1 MRWRPTLAALAVLAV
16 VGALAVAM
24 SSGSVPT
31 ASASLDESG
40 GAAASDAP
48 TVQPIAAAEEPEP
61 PDGPDTVA
69 AVVEED
75 LAEAAPPPEDPE
87 EGDLTG
93 EGDPPGEEDPAAAE
107 APDATDGA
115 KGADGA
121 EGAEVE
127 SGAEGADGADGA
139 EGAEGAN
146 GGYGLEGAAP
156 GSESPARTSEI
167 AATCPDP
174 SDPFFAAYYE
184 SENCERLLSEEELHA
199 DLTATD
205 PDLIASVPF
214 VAGHVAEPLGRPARE
229 IRWGPP
235 GEAGAPRFYITFDDG
250 PSNRWTPP
258 TLDLL
263 DRYGARATF
272 FPVGSYA
279 DANFQMIEEIVA
291 RGHTIGNHLW
301 SHERAALTSEELFRR
316 ELRASAE
323 LYGDLGTN
331 CLRTPFGLVNDEI
344 LEWAGDEGFEVVL
357 WGEPD
362 PRDWEFPGIEKL
374 TRTMLDMQNGSI
386 LILHEHTGADT
397 LVALDTVLETLAAE
411 GWRFDEPICPLQF

>member
-16 VGALAVAM
+16 VGALAMAL

-31 ASASLDESG
+31 ASASLNESG
-40 GAAASDAP
+40 GAASADAP
-48 TVQPIAAAEEPEP
+48 TARPTAAVQESEP
-61 PDGPDTVA
+61 PDGPDTVPTA
-69 AVVEED
+69 VEED
-75 LAEAAPPPEDPE
+75 RAEAAPPPEDPE
-87 EGDLTG
+87 EGDPTG
-93 EGDPPGEEDPAAAE
+93 QGDPVAAE
-107 APDATDGA
+107 TPDAADGA

-121 EGAEVE
+121 AGAEVE
-127 SGAEGADGADGA
+127 SGAEGADGAGGADG
-139 EGAEGAN
+139 GY

-174 SDPFFAAYYE
+174 SDPFFAAYYAR
-184 SENCERLLSEEELHA
+184 ENCERLLSEEELHA

-205 PDLIASVPF
+205 PDLIAAVPF

-272 FPVGSYA
+272 FPVAAYA
-279 DANFQMIEEIVA
+279 EANFQMIEEIVA

-301 SHERAALTSEELFRR
+301 SHERAAVTNEELFRR

-331 CLRTPFGLVNDEI
+331 CLRTPFGAVNDDI

-362 PRDWEFPGIEKL
+362 PRDWELPGFEKL
-374 TRTMLDMQNGSI
+374 VRTMLNMQDGSI

-397 LVALDTVLETLAAE
+397 LAALDTVLETLGDQ
-411 GWRFDEPICPLQF
+411 GWRFDEPLCPLQF

>member
-1 MRWRPTLAALAVLAV
+1 M
-16 VGALAVAM
+16 
-24 SSGSVPT
+24 
-31 ASASLDESG
+31 
-40 GAAASDAP
+40 
-48 TVQPIAAAEEPEP
+48 
-61 PDGPDTVA
+61 
-69 AVVEED
+69 
-75 LAEAAPPPEDPE
+75 
-87 EGDLTG
+87 
-93 EGDPPGEEDPAAAE
+93 AAE
-107 APDATDGA
+107 APDAAGGA
-115 KGADGA
+115 GGAEADGA
-121 EGAEVE
+121 EGTEVE
-127 SGAEGADGADGA
+127 SGAEGAGVESGAEGTEVESGAEGAGGAEADGADGADGA
-139 EGAEGAN
+139 EGAD

-167 AATCPDP
+167 AAICPDP

-184 SENCERLLSEEELHA
+184 SEYCERVLSEEELHA
-199 DLTATD
+199 ELTETD
-205 PDLIASVPF
+205 PDLIAAVPF
-214 VAGHVAEPLGRPARE
+214 VAGHVSEPLGRPARE

-235 GEAGAPRFYITFDDG
+235 GEAGAPRFYLTFDDG

-279 DANFQMIEEIVA
+279 EANFEMIEEIVA
-291 RGHTIGNHLW
+291 RGHTIGSHLW
-301 SHERAALTSEELFRR
+301 SHDREALRSEELFRR

-362 PRDWEFPGIEKL
+362 PRDWELPGVEKL
-374 TRTMLDMQNGSI
+374 VRTMLDMQNGSI

-397 LVALDTVLETLAAE
+397 LVALDTVLETLGAR
-411 GWRFDEPICPLQF
+411 GWRFDEPLCPLQF

>member
-1 MRWRPTLAALAVLAV
+1 MRWRPTLAALTVLAV
-16 VGALAVAM
+16 VGVLAVTM
-24 SSGSVPT
+24 SSGSVPA

-40 GAAASDAP
+40 GAAAFDAP

-75 LAEAAPPPEDPE
+75 LAEVAPPTRDPE

-93 EGDPPGEEDPAAAE
+93 EGEPPGEEDPGADYE
-107 APDATDGA
+107 AN
-115 KGADGA
+115 GADGT
-121 EGAEVE
+121 
-127 SGAEGADGADGA
+127 EGADGGH
-139 EGAEGAN
+139 
-146 GGYGLEGAAP
+146 GGYGMEGAAP
-156 GSESPARTSEI
+156 GSESPDRTSEI

-205 PDLIASVPF
+205 PDLIAAVPF
-214 VAGHVAEPLGRPARE
+214 VAGHIAEPLGRPARE
-229 IRWGPP
+229 IRWGPR
-235 GEAGAPRFYITFDDG
+235 GEADAPRFYITFDDG
-250 PSNRWTPP
+250 PNARWTPP

-263 DRYGARATF
+263 DRHGARATF

-279 DANFQMIEEIVA
+279 EANFQMIEEIVA
-291 RGHTIGNHLW
+291 RGHTIGSHLW
-301 SHERAALTSEELFRR
+301 SHERAAVTNEELFRR

-331 CLRTPFGLVNDEI
+331 CLRTPFGVINDEI

-362 PRDWEFPGIEKL
+362 PRDWERPGVEKL
-374 TRTMLDMQNGSI
+374 TQSMLGMQNGSI

-397 LVALDTVLETLAAE
+397 LVALDTVLEALAAE
-411 GWRFDEPICPLQF
+411 GWRFDEPICPLRF